1 MPSKFIKEISSV
13 LEMLDSLEKEYNL
26 IGYNQTEKKVYYTI
40 VKALASEGTCNITD
54 IINIS
59 NLSRST
65 VYKSIKKFEK
75 NKLLQLDQ
83 SNYDKRES
91 NLTILLA
98 V

>member
-1 MPSKFIKEISSV
+1 MASEFIKQISTV
-13 LEMLDSLEKEYNL
+13 LKMLDSLEKEYNL

-40 VKALASEGTCNITD
+40 VMILDSKDTCNITD
-54 IINIS
+54 VINVS

-83 SNYDKRES
+83 SNYDKREF
-91 NLTILLA
+91 NLTVLVA
-98 V
+98 A

>member
-1 MPSKFIKEISSV
+1 MPSKFIKEISTV
-13 LEMLDSLEKEYNL
+13 LKMLNSLEKEYNL

-40 VKALASEGTCNITD
+40 VMILDSKATCNITD
-54 IINIS
+54 VIDLS

-65 VYKSIKKFEK
+65 VYKAIKKFEIH
-75 NKLLQLDQ
+75 KLLQLDQ

-91 NLTILLA
+91 NLSLLVA

>member
-1 MPSKFIKEISSV
+1 MESKFIKQISTV
-13 LEMLDSLEKEYNL
+13 LKMLDSLEKEYNL
-26 IGYNQTEKKVYYTI
+26 IGYNQTEKKVYYT
-40 VKALASEGTCNITD
+40 VVRALASKGTCNITD

-75 NKLLQLDQ
+75 NKLIQLDQ

-91 NLTILLA
+91 NLTILVA